1 MFKGVARFA
10 VYLIVFIPLIVI
22 AVLITKQ
29 IQYAFDLRKAVVSG
43 SGAKLPYAD
52 LEQIMATNELS
63 TRSFFLI
70 FICFLMIL
78 CGLLIIL
85 RGTESAFVTSK
96 ETKVKYSIRTV
107 YPGLFIAIAGC
118 LLLAYSIYKSSQLQF
133 DTTAQLIE
141 VKTKANQQYAYN
153 SDAIAS
159 VYQEDL
165 DTTTTIEAIRQATLA
180 KTYPVSLP
188 KPLQAPKIIT
198 PATPVVFKPIE
209 VKEDDEPE
217 ENTIDV
223 SADDIAWANELA
235 LRSVAFGYFPTKDEI
250 QQYTDISRNA
260 GNNGTGLRLN
270 EDLRWAY
277 SLLLKTKKGYEP
289 TPFELERYESVIGNS
304 VQKTPKKAKKAEVKL
319 ANH

>member
-10 VYLIVFIPLIVI
+10 VYLVIFIPLIVA

-29 IQYAFDLRKAVVSG
+29 IQYAFDLRTSVLKESG
-43 SGAKLPYAD
+43 GRLPYSD

-107 YPGLFIAIAGC
+107 YPGLFIAAGGC

-133 DTTAQLIE
+133 NTTAQIIDL
-141 VKTKANQQYAYN
+141 KTQAAAPTTVA
-153 SDAIAS
+153 D
-159 VYQEDL
+159 VYQADL
-165 DTTTTIEAIRQATLA
+165 DTTTTIEAVRRATMQ
-180 KTYPVSLP
+180 KFYPVTVPPSVTAP
-188 KPLQAPKIIT
+188 VQAQRSV
-198 PATPVVFKPIE
+198 PVVSPMGFQQQ
-209 VKEDDEPE
+209 VTEDADEPID
-217 ENTIDV
+217 NNIDV
-223 SADDIAWANELA
+223 SADDVAWANELA
-235 LRSVAFGYFPTKDEI
+235 LRSVVHGYFPTRDEN
-250 QQYTDISRNA
+250 QQYADIANNA
-260 GNNGTGLRLN
+260 GKNGTGLHVN
-270 EDLRWAY
+270 EELRWAY
-277 SLLLKTKKGYEP
+277 GLLLKTKKGYEP
-289 TPFELERYESVIGNS
+289 TSWELERYEAVIGSTLHKDN
-304 VQKTPKKAKKAEVKL
+304 KKAKKVDIKV